1 MLPGEMT
8 LPEVILPLTGQAV
21 NQLFQLVSVEADKWL
36 AHELMYRLKELQRL
50 YFQDRCAIH
59 NCPSCGADRIIRKG
73 WRNRT
78 LGTSRGKIRLLVLQ
92 ACCKACGRVFR
103 PLNDVLGL
111 PFTRRFL
118 DELVEKGIKLGTQFS
133 FARSANTIRELTSG
147 SISAEGI
154 RQKIAERARSI
165 EMPDDVSGQT
175 VMVDATKA
183 KAGTKERGVP
193 IHLAVTA
200 APGPLV
206 AGRPSIVKK
215 LVHLHAGGI
224 EPLRTR
230 LKELSPDIV
239 VHDGGDD
246 LAGCAKHIQRCRW
259 HLPHQLGHY
268 LWQDGIAHKDR
279 GFYQDHLKAI
289 LWTGKNGK
297 QRYDQFVKDLECFG
311 FRTAAGHLKAA
322 GNEAFT
328 FLRAPGITYST
339 TSPLEREMRE
349 LNRRADVGVRW
360 SIPGVENVL
369 KVLFHYRLNLKPET

>member
-8 LPEVILPLTGQAV
+8 LPEGILPLAGQAV
-21 NQLFQLVSVEADKWL
+21 NQLFQSVSIEADTWL
-36 AHELMYRLKELQRL
+36 AHELLDRLKELQRL
-50 YFQDRCAIH
+50 YFQDQSANH
-59 NCPSCGADRIIRKG
+59 TCPSCGADRIIRKG
-73 WRNRT
+73 WRNRV

-103 PLNDVLGL
+103 PLNDMLGL
-111 PFTRRFL
+111 PFARRFL
-118 DELVEKGIKLGTQFS
+118 DELVEKGIKLGIQFP
-133 FARSANTIRELTSG
+133 FARSAKTIRELTSG

-175 VMVDATKA
+175 VLVDATKA
-183 KAGTKERGVP
+183 KAGPKERGVP

-200 APGPLV
+200 VPGPLV

-215 LVHLHAGGI
+215 LFHLHAGGI
-224 EPLRTR
+224 GPLRSR

-246 LAGCAKHIQRCRW
+246 LTGCAKYVQRCCW

-268 LWQDGIAHKDR
+268 LWQDGIAYKDR
-279 GFYQDHLKAI
+279 GFYQDHLKTI
-289 LWTGKNGK
+289 LWTGNNRKR
-297 QRYDQFVKDLECFG
+297 RYDRFVKDLENFG
-311 FRTAAGHLKAA
+311 LTTAAGHLKAA

-360 SIPGVENVL
+360 STPGVENVL

>member
-1 MLPGEMT
+1 MLPGELT
-8 LPEVILPLTGQAV
+8 LPEVILPLAGQAV
-21 NQLFQLVSVEADKWL
+21 NQLFQMVSVEADKWL
-36 AHELMYRLKELQRL
+36 AHELVDRLKALQRL
-50 YFQDRCAIH
+50 YFQDRCAMH
-59 NCPSCGADRIIRKG
+59 MCPSCGADRIIRKG

-111 PFTRRFL
+111 PFARRFL

-200 APGPLV
+200 VPGPFI

-224 EPLRTR
+224 GPLRAR
-230 LKELSPDIV
+230 LKELYPDIV

-246 LAGCAKHIQRCRW
+246 LAGCAKFVQRCRW
-259 HLPHQLGHY
+259 HLSHQLGHY
-268 LWQDGIAHKDR
+268 LWQDGIAYKDR
-279 GFYQDHLKAI
+279 GFYQDHLKTI
-289 LWTGKNGK
+289 LWTGENRK
-297 QRYDQFVKDLECFG
+297 QRYDQFVKDLQSLG
-311 FRTAAGHLKAA
+311 FTTAAGHLKAA

-328 FLRAPGITYST
+328 FLSAPGIAYST

-360 SIPGVENVL
+360 STQGVENVL
-369 KVLFHYRLNLKPET
+369 KVLFHYRLNLKPEP

>member
-1 MLPGEMT
+1 MLPGELN
-8 LPEVILPLTGQAV
+8 LPEGILPLAGQAV
-21 NQLFQLVSVEADKWL
+21 NQLFQMVSFEADKWL
-36 AHELMYRLKELQRL
+36 AHELADKLKELQRT
-50 YFQDRCAIH
+50 YFKDQCAIH

-92 ACCKACGRVFR
+92 ACCKACGRIFR

-111 PFTRRFL
+111 PFARRFL

-133 FARSANTIRELTSG
+133 FERSSNAIRELTSG
-147 SISAEGI
+147 RISAEGI

-175 VMVDATKA
+175 VMVDATKV
-183 KAGTKERGVP
+183 KAGPKERGVP

-200 APGPLV
+200 VPGPYV
-206 AGRPSIVKK
+206 AGRPTIVKK
-215 LVHLHAGGI
+215 LVHLHAGYI
-224 EPLRTR
+224 EPLRAR
-230 LKELSPDIV
+230 LRDLSPDIV
-239 VHDGGDD
+239 VHDGGED
-246 LAGCAKHIQRCRW
+246 LSDCATHVQRCRW

-268 LWQDGIAHKDR
+268 LWQDGIARKDR
-279 GFYQDHLKAI
+279 CFYQDRLKTI
-289 LWTGKNGK
+289 LWTGEDRR
-297 QRYDQFVKDLECFG
+297 QRYDQFVKELENFG
-311 FRTAAGHLKAA
+311 LRTAAGHLKAA
-322 GNEAFT
+322 ANEAFT

-360 SIPGVENVL
+360 STQGVENVL
-369 KVLFHYRLNLKPET
+369 KVLFNYRLNLKPET

>member
-1 MLPGEMT
+1 MLPGEIT
-8 LPEVILPLTGQAV
+8 LPEGILPLAGQAV
-21 NQLFQLVSVEADKWL
+21 NQLFQLVSVEADTWL
-36 AHELMYRLKELQRL
+36 AQELLFRLKELQRL
-50 YFQDRCAIH
+50 YFQDQGTNY

-73 WRNRT
+73 WRNRV
-78 LGTSRGKIRLLVLQ
+78 LVTSRGKIRLLVMQ

-103 PLNDVLGL
+103 PLNDILGL

-133 FARSANTIRELTSG
+133 FARSANAIRELTSG

-165 EMPDDVSGQT
+165 ELPDDVLGQT

-183 KAGTKERGVP
+183 KAGSKERGVP

-200 APGPLV
+200 VPGPFV

-224 EPLRTR
+224 KPLRAR

-246 LAGCAKHIQRCRW
+246 LTGCAKHVQRCLW

-268 LWQDGIAHKDR
+268 LWQDGMAHKDR
-279 GFYQDHLKAI
+279 GFYQDHLKTI
-289 LWTGKNGK
+289 LWTGDNRK
-297 QRYDQFVKDLECFG
+297 QRYDQFVKDLESSG
-311 FRTAAGHLKAA
+311 FRTSAGHLKAA
-322 GNEAFT
+322 ENEAFT
-328 FLRAPGITYST
+328 FLKAPGITYST

-360 SIPGVENVL
+360 STPGVENVL